1 MLKIYHVPGTRSV
14 RPIWLA
20 YELDLEFE
28 IVPIDFSSAYRDSLE
43 WRSISPAGKVPA
55 LTDGDIAM
63 FESGAMVEVIL
74 DRYGEGRLRPKKGT
88 AESAEYLQWS
98 WFAEATLSR
107 PLGFMRTMKLANAI
121 KQGKEEVGAIAADG
135 EKKARSALE
144 AVEQGLADRDYL
156 LVSGFT
162 AADIMTGYSLDLLS
176 HLYSLDESYPKT
188 AAYLSRLRARHAC
201 EKALIA

>member
-20 YELDLEFE
+20 YELDLDFE

-63 FESGAMVEVIL
+63 FESGAMVEIIL
-74 DRYGEGRLRPKKGT
+74 DRYGEGRLRPEKGT

-107 PLGFMRTMKLANAI
+107 PLGFMRAMKLVNAI
-121 KQGKEEVGAIAADG
+121 KQGKEEVDAIAADG
-135 EKKARSALE
+135 EKKARSSLE
-144 AVEQGLADRDYL
+144 AVERRLADRDYL
-156 LVSGFT
+156 LASGFT

-176 HLYSLDESYPKT
+176 HLYALEESYPKT
-188 AAYLSRLRARHAC
+188 AAYLSRLKSRNTC
-201 EKALIA
+201 IKAMAA

>member
-1 MLKIYHVPGTRSV
+1 M

-20 YELDLEFE
+20 YELGLEFE
-28 IVPIDFSSAYRDSLE
+28 IVAIDFSSAYRDSLE

-63 FESGAMVEVIL
+63 FESGAMVEYML
-74 DRYGEGRLRPKKGT
+74 DRFGEGRLRPEKGT

-107 PLGFMRTMKLANAI
+107 PLGFMRAMKLVNAI
-121 KQGKEEVGAIAADG
+121 DQGKEEVGAIATDG
-135 EKKARSALE
+135 ERKARSALE

-156 LVSGFT
+156 LASGFT

-176 HLYSLDESYPKT
+176 HLYSLEASYPRT
-188 AAYLSRLRARHAC
+188 AAYLDRLKVREAC
-201 EKALIA
+201 KKALAA